1 MAVETANNTHIE
13 GSHVLPV
20 NGLFL
25 SSNDA
30 NDNKASQKEDIVHDY
45 AKIKLLG
52 RQRPEIFKT
61 RVSELGFVLTI
72 LFSLTMSEYFIS
84 GFNII
89 LPAVGRSINIA
100 EQERTWPAAVI
111 NLTTSCL
118 LMPFTRLADR
128 HGAKW
133 VFLAGHSWL
142 AAWSLIGG
150 FSKNTVMLIVTRA
163 LQGIGPAAFMPTGF
177 ALLASAYRPGPR
189 KNLVFGLYGAFG
201 CLGFYS
207 GIILGA
213 ISAELLFWRWY
224 FWFGSI
230 MCAAV
235 AFGAVVF
242 IPSNLGY
249 IDRGATM
256 DWWGVGTIV
265 PSLALIVFAFTQ
277 GSNAPDG
284 WRTPYIYVTLIV
296 GVIFAGAAVY
306 VQGWVSAQ
314 PLVPAS
320 VFRPKYVKRMLGTL
334 FCGFGVYGLYLFYA
348 SF

>member
-1 MAVETANNTHIE
+1 MTAK
-13 GSHVLPV
+13 PV
-20 NGLFL
+20 NKPPPLGEDYDTPPNGLF
-25 SSNDA
+25 SSSENVDA
-30 NDNKASQKEDIVHDY
+30 TTKQEDPETLDE
-45 AKIKLLG
+45 AEIKRLG
-52 RQRPEIFKT
+52 RERPKIFKT
-61 RVSELGFVLTI
+61 LFNELGFVLTI

-89 LPAVGRSINIA
+89 LPSVSNELDIA

-128 HGAKW
+128 YGAKW
-133 VFLAGHSWL
+133 VFFAGHSWL
-142 AAWSLIGG
+142 AVWSLIGG
-150 FSKNTVMLIVTRA
+150 FSQNPVMIIVSRA
-163 LQGIGPAAFMPTGF
+163 LQGVGPAAFMPTGF

-189 KNLVFGLYGAFG
+189 KNLVFSLYGAFG

-224 FWFGSI
+224 FWFGAI

-235 AFGAVVF
+235 AFGAIIF
-242 IPSNLGY
+242 IPGDLGH
-249 IDRGATM
+249 IDPDARM
-256 DWWGVGTIV
+256 DWWGVITIV
-265 PSLALIVFAFTQ
+265 PSLILIVFAFTQ

-296 GVIFAGAAVY
+296 GVILGGAAVY
-306 VQGWVSAQ
+306 VEGWVSEQ

-320 VFRPKYVKRMLGTL
+320 VFRPRYVKRMLGTL

>member
-1 MAVETANNTHIE
+1 MPARSKRDISPAR
-13 GSHVLPV
+13 GSDGKPI
-20 NGLFL
+20 NGLFSPSTNAHATKKKGSRTL
-25 SSNDA
+25 NDA
-30 NDNKASQKEDIVHDY
+30 E
-45 AKIKLLG
+45 IKHLG

-61 RVSELGFVLTI
+61 WLAELGFVLTI
-72 LFSLTMSEYFIS
+72 LLSLTMSEYFIS

-89 LPAVGRSINIA
+89 LPAVSISLGIP

-118 LMPFTRLADR
+118 LMPFTRLADMY
-128 HGAKW
+128 GAKW

-150 FSKNTVMLIVTRA
+150 FSQNPVMLIVSRA
-163 LQGIGPAAFMPTGF
+163 LQGLGPSAFMPTGF

-189 KNLVFGLYGAFG
+189 KNLVFSLYGAFG

-213 ISAELLFWRWY
+213 ISAEVLFWRWY
-224 FWFGSI
+224 FWLGAI

-235 AFGAVVF
+235 ALGAVAF
-242 IPSNLGY
+242 IPGDLGHT
-249 IDRGATM
+249 DRDAKM
-256 DWWGVGTIV
+256 DWWGVITII
-265 PSLALIVFAFTQ
+265 PSLTLVVFAFTQ

-284 WRTPYIYVTLIV
+284 WRTPYIYVTLVI
-296 GVIFAGAAVY
+296 GVCLGGVAIY
-306 VQGWVSAQ
+306 VQGWVSRQ

-320 VFRPKYVKRMLGTL
+320 IFRPKYVKRMLGVL